1 MTALQRILFC
11 NAFVVSKIVYISK
24 VIPID
29 SKILKKCQRIMYRF
43 VWGSKIEKLKQEE
56 MYADIKE
63 GGMGFVNISCKSKAL
78 FLESLIKTM
87 CQESPIQRV
96 VNYWVGQKMKFCK
109 KLKPNKPYSETTPK
123 ICIEPIA
130 NLKSIYLKDPSI
142 DINKLKPKDLYYLL
156 LLPEAGKPKALIK
169 KKTSQKNL
177 A

>member
-96 VNYWVGQKMKFCK
+96 VNYWVGQKMKFFK
-109 KLKPNKPYSETTPK
+109 KLEPNKPYSETTPK
-123 ICIEPIA
+123 IFLEPITS
-130 NLKSIYLKDPSI
+130 LKSIYLKDPSI
-142 DINKLKPKDLYYLL
+142 DITKSQRFEMCHQPFEHHKLKT
-156 LLPEAGKPKALIK
+156 LP
-169 KKTSQKNL
+169 QKEKL
-177 A
+177 SY